1 MSLIDQQS
9 AGDADPRSAAT
20 DEGAAAGQTEVLV
33 LGALG
38 NRGGVQQ
45 YIQEQC
51 DRLDDDVDVS
61 TYDVYSPGY
70 DYGLG
75 WLVRTVLLTAWALV
89 RFPFRRRPDVVHV
102 HSSFRFAFYRASPYV
117 LIAAYLWRRPV
128 VLHVHGSS
136 FDEFVATDS
145 WLVGA
150 LQSVVFDACDR
161 IVVLSPYWREVL
173 SMRADEDKLV
183 VLPNAV
189 DADEYDPQ
197 FDADPPRIVFVSTLI
212 ERKGVPAFV
221 EAVESLAA
229 SATEE
234 FAVDVAGDGPLSDQ
248 VEALATRHEEV
259 TYWGYVSEQRK
270 RELLSEGSIYVLP
283 THAENLPIAMLE
295 GMAGGNAVVATPVG
309 GIPDVVGPENGYLV
323 EPGNP
328 DALADALSSLL
339 SAPRTVESM
348 ARRNRDLVAAEY
360 DWTVATDRLVELY
373 EALAGS

>member
-1 MSLIDQQS
+1 
-9 AGDADPRSAAT
+9 
-20 DEGAAAGQTEVLV
+20 
-33 LGALG
+33 
-38 NRGGVQQ
+38 
-45 YIQEQC
+45 
-51 DRLDDDVDVS
+51 
-61 TYDVYSPGY
+61 
-70 DYGLG
+70 
-75 WLVRTVLLTAWALV
+75 
-89 RFPFRRRPDVVHV
+89 
-102 HSSFRFAFYRASPYV
+102 
-117 LIAAYLWRRPV
+117 
-128 VLHVHGSS
+128 
-136 FDEFVATDS
+136 
-145 WLVGA
+145 
-150 LQSVVFDACDR
+150 
-161 IVVLSPYWREVL
+161 
-173 SMRADEDKLV
+173 MRADEDKLV